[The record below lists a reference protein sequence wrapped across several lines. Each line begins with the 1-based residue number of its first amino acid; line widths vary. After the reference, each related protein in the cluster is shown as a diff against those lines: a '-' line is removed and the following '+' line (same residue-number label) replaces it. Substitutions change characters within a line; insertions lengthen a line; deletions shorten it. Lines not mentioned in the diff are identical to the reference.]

1 MANGNGDTLRAWWPI
16 LVVVAAGFIS
26 WGTLQTQVTALA
38 DDVEKIEKDQ
48 SEDTRQSVTERLK
61 VRSLEERQQ
70 TIQRD
75 VEQIKEVQKEQS
87 KKLDAIL
94 EKLNE
99 RE

>member
-1 MANGNGDTLRAWWPI
+1 MANGNGDILRAWWPI
-16 LVVVAAGFIS
+16 LIVAAGGLVS
-26 WGTLQTQVTALA
+26 WGTLQSQVSEVKK
-38 DDVEKIEKDQ
+38 DVTKIEAEQ
-48 SEDTRQSVTERLK
+48 AEDTRENVTERLK

-75 VEQIKEVQKEQS
+75 VAEIKEEQKEQS

-94 EKLNE
+94 EKLSE

>member
-1 MANGNGDTLRAWWPI
+1 MANGNGLTFREWVPTLALIIPVAVAWGI
-16 LVVVAAGFIS
+16 MQAS
-26 WGTLQTQVTALA
+26 VTSLA
-38 DDVEKIEKDQ
+38 EDVKKIEKEQ
-48 SEDTRQSVTERLK
+48 TEDTRETVSERLK
-61 VRSLEERQQ
+61 VRTLEERQQ

-75 VEQIKEVQKEQS
+75 VSEIKEEQKEQS